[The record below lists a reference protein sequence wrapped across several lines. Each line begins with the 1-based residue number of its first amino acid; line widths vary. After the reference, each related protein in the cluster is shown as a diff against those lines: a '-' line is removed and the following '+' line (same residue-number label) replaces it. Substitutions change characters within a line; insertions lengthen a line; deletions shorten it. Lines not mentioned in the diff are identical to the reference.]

1 MFQRPGHKSTPPTQ
15 PETSEARF
23 RRFLRDLQTYEH
35 KLSFDDTLD
44 AFLDLYSAW
53 MKMHE
58 PWMKL
63 RLVTL
68 AFELHDLDPAFE
80 CNLCF
85 PE

>member
-1 MFQRPGHKSTPPTQ
+1 MFQRPGHKSVPVPQ
-15 PETSEARF
+15 SESSELRF
-23 RRFLRDLQTYEH
+23 RRFLRDFHVYEH

-44 AFLDLYSAW
+44 TFLDLYSAW

-63 RLVTL
+63 RLVML

-80 CNLCF
+80 CNLRF